1 MFWGKGD
8 TSKLEDREAQTLSDL
23 RRMVE
28 TGHIVA
34 LTPEQSQLALRA
46 LDWYEMWESTFKLLG
61 SIRNTA
67 ILLGFLIGLWWTT
80 EGRVLDIITWLKR

>member
-8 TSKLEDREAQTLSDL
+8 SSKLEEREAKTLADL

-34 LTPEQSQLALRA
+34 LTPEQSQLAIRA
-46 LDWYEMWESTFKLLG
+46 LDWYEMWESTFKLIG
-61 SIRNTA
+61 SIRNTV
-67 ILLGFLIGLWWTT
+67 ILLGFLITLWWTT
-80 EGRVLDIITWLKR
+80 EGRVLDFLMGMKK

>member
-1 MFWGKGD
+1 
-8 TSKLEDREAQTLSDL
+8 
-23 RRMVE
+23 
-28 TGHIVA
+28 
-34 LTPEQSQLALRA
+34 LRA

-80 EGRVLDIITWLKR
+80 EGRVLDIITWLKK